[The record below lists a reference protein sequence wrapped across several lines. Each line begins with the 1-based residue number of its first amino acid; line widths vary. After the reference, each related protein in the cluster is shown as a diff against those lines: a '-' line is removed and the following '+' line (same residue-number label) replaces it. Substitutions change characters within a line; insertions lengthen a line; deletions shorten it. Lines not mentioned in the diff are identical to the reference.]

1 MDTLLQ
7 KEIGELREFYVEMH
21 PMHGHDSHNPPLL
34 YHSDIEKVDEL
45 FDDINKAL
53 LRFTKSVIEEA
64 MPEEKKSYYGCI
76 THRGLSGMDC
86 DVCRKSVDENN
97 KQIGFNACRAQLKE
111 NTEKILK
118 DNEKEV

>member
-53 LRFTKSVIEEA
+53 LRFTRSVIEEA
-64 MPEEKKSYYGCI
+64 MPEEKEQLDKNDPDNYGACYAI
-76 THRGLSGMDC
+76 GGWNH
-86 DVCRKSVDENN
+86 CRT
-97 KQIGFNACRAQLKE
+97 QIKE
-111 NTEKILK
+111 NAERILK